1 MDPPRGIAQGAGI
14 VGFDCSGLTRYAFAQ
29 AGIPLPRT
37 AEQQWSAPGLRIAT
51 FAALQPGD
59 LVFFATNP
67 ASPATIHHVAI
78 ALGHDSMIEAPR
90 TGDVVRVTQSISA
103 NPYWAHE
110 FAGGLRVAATTT
122 GWVP

>member
-1 MDPPRGIAQGAGI
+1 VVVVTHRKVLPAAHGPTRGIAQGAGI
-14 VGFDCSGLTRYAFAQ
+14 VGFDCSGLTRYAFAH

-67 ASPATIHHVAI
+67 ASRATIHHVAI

-90 TGDVVRVTQSISA
+90 TRRRRPRHPKHLGQPVL
-103 NPYWAHE
+103 
-110 FAGGLRVAATTT
+110 G
-122 GWVP
+122 